1 MSPKDGIGRKFTGE
15 DLRSM
20 TVRLRMEPKEV
31 EELDDMAAQMQT
43 TRSGVIREGLKLV
56 KEKLSEKK

>member
-1 MSPKDGIGRKFTGE
+1 MTPDKGRPFSGNE
-15 DLRSM
+15 RRDI

-31 EELDDMAAQMQT
+31 AELDAFAQELQT

-56 KEKLSEKK
+56 REKLAEQKK